1 MENGRWQSNRVSPFA
16 ICHSESVLSKS
27 AMIAVK
33 TRVLFSD
40 SAEIERE

>member
-1 MENGRWQSNRVSPFA
+1 MHATYPEPGTRNPDPR
-16 ICHSESVLSKS
+16 SVLSKLV
-27 AMIAVK
+27 MIAVN